1 MNAKNQ
7 IKTHFDSKVIIFF
20 MIIFILSCGLLAFKK
35 SNEVD
40 CDEVKFKTDE
50 TIYYENKLITFQD
63 DSEKAFSWRWYFGD
77 GTEISYKSK
86 VGHVFKKQGK
96 YKVKLLVNGTCEV
109 EKTILVLPKPIEVVK
124 EKLVVDFEAPIRVYQ
139 GDVVQFVDLTNN
151 SDNWDWKFGETGKTD
166 SKVKNPKYT
175 YKSIGVKTVT
185 LVVNND
191 SKNIMFKDIIV
202 MSKAKGNNKPVYNK
216 PTVRKP
222 IDTLKTSTEKP
233 VVVAPVK
240 TINETQ
246 LTNLI
251 YAISE
256 DKLSIADFKANFCEE
271 LQPRVKLQDG
281 KYCSLE
287 QLHKSIKN
295 KGIKIRKVTIYK
307 EPDKCIET
315 IFVSFKYKTFF

>member
-1 MNAKNQ
+1 MNTKNQ

-20 MIIFILSCGLLAFKK
+20 MITFILSCGLLAFKK
-35 SNEVD
+35 ANEVD
-40 CDEVKFKTDE
+40 CDEVYFKTDE
-50 TIYYENKLITFQD
+50 TIYYENELITFQD

-77 GTEISYKSK
+77 GTDISYKSK
-86 VGHVFKKQGK
+86 VGHAFTKPGK
-96 YKVKLLVNGTCEV
+96 YKVKLLVNETCEV
-109 EKTILVLPKPIEVVK
+109 EKTILVLPKPVEVVK
-124 EKLVVDFEAPIRVYQ
+124 EKLVVNFEAPIRVNQ
-139 GDVVQFVDLTNN
+139 GEAVQFLDKTVGAEA
-151 SDNWDWKFGETGKTD
+151 WDWKFGETGKTD
-166 SKVKNPKYT
+166 SKLKNPKYT
-175 YKSIGVKTVT
+175 YKTIGVKTIT
-185 LVVNND
+185 LVIDND
-191 SKNIMFKDIIV
+191 SKNIMFKDIVV
-202 MSKAKGNNKPVYNK
+202 MSKVKGNKSQYTPPVK
-216 PTVRKP
+216 KTT
-222 IDTLKTSTEKP
+222 DTIKLPPEQPKI
-233 VVVAPVK
+233 VVPVK

-246 LTNLI
+246 LTSLI

-256 DKLSIADFKANFCEE
+256 DKLSIADFKANFCDD